1 MAKKTTSNKIS
12 ISIKDFG
19 LLKAESLKIDYLRFN
34 LKSSLRNSEIA
45 TLATY
50 FRRSGFSSYIKERD
64 KSQKRTSIFDDKYFE
79 VTFVL
84 YTPYHDGTHLEFA
97 GESANQ
103 LYSLIKT
110 NKFNTKL
117 LIKYGAFLR
126 RIDTCYDRT
135 HQSTDKVSKDTFF
148 EATLKDLKRVFPNNN
163 LEYKRN
169 RSGELINVGH
179 RSSDKYYR
187 VYLKGEVLRFEFEH
201 KHRKT
206 LNLYDRFLTTKQFS
220 ELEQRISYEFFKQT
234 YHLFRYSQETEKVEW
249 LAQRLR
255 PFQTR
260 NSLADSGTTINIH
273 YMEQC
278 PMKKLQKQ
286 ELVRLFQLLAYL
298 KSLDG
303 YKTAN
308 LRSKFRRYQFP
319 VREFLYFANPN
330 TKDNQYQYQL
340 TKVINFF
347 NSLEHNLVL
356 KFLSDKDYRMLVT
369 IPEAYATKVQNQ
381 WMAEVWVAD
390 EIFSYFEPFLFKD
403 YFKQNK
409 MSVDEF
415 SVLFQ
420 IIQNFSVINLRKD
433 FNISKLYTSSLNGT
447 RKKKIKDLFL
457 HYIKNLQEEGKI
469 QEQVLFPLQSEANP
483 NRLINICDLKSER
496 LVEPFVIFE
505 VLQLN
510 FVE

>member
-1 MAKKTTSNKIS
+1 MAKKTVSNNIY
-12 ISIKDFG
+12 IYTKDFG
-19 LLKAESLKIDYLRFN
+19 SLEAESLKIDYLRFN
-34 LKSSLRNSEIA
+34 LKSSLRDSEIS

-50 FRRSGFSSYIKERD
+50 FRRSGFSSYKKERDNIKER
-64 KSQKRTSIFDDKYFE
+64 TAIFNDKYFE

-84 YTPYHDGTHLEFA
+84 YTPYHEGTHLEFA

-103 LYSLIKT
+103 LYSLIKS
-110 NKFNTKL
+110 NKFNNNL
-117 LIKYGAFLR
+117 LKKYGAFLR

-135 HQSTDKVSKDTFF
+135 HQSTDEVSKDTFF

-206 LNLYDRFLTTKQFS
+206 LNLYDSFLTTKQFS
-220 ELEQRISYEFFKQT
+220 KLEQRISYEFLKQT
-234 YHLFRYSQETEKVEW
+234 YQLFRYSQETEKVEW

-255 PFQTR
+255 PLQTR
-260 NSLADSGTTINIH
+260 NSLAASGTTINIH
-273 YMEQC
+273 YIEQC

-286 ELVRLFQLLAYL
+286 ELIRLFQLLAYL

-319 VREFLYFANPN
+319 VKEFLYFANPT
-330 TKDNQYQYQL
+330 TKVNQYQL
-340 TKVINFF
+340 AKVIDFF

-356 KFLSDKDYRMLVT
+356 KFLSDKDYRMLVS

-390 EIFSYFEPFLFKD
+390 EIFSYFEPFLFMD
-403 YFKQNK
+403 YFKQNR

-420 IIQNFSVINLRKD
+420 IIQNFCVTNLRKD
-433 FNISKLYTSSLNGT
+433 FDISKLYTSKLNGT

-457 HYIKNLQEEGKI
+457 RYIRNLQEEGKI
-469 QEQVLFPLQSEANP
+469 QEQVLFPLLSESNP
-483 NRLINICDLKSER
+483 NRLINISDLNPER

>member
-1 MAKKTTSNKIS
+1 MAKKIIRNTNYIYT
-12 ISIKDFG
+12 KDFG
-19 LLKAESLKIDYLRFN
+19 SLEAESLKIDYLRFN
-34 LKSSLRNSEIA
+34 MESSLRDSEIS

-50 FRRSGFSSYIKERD
+50 FRRSGFSSYKKERDNIKER
-64 KSQKRTSIFDDKYFE
+64 TAIFNDKYFE

-84 YTPYHDGTHLEFA
+84 YTPYHEGTHLEFA

-110 NKFNTKL
+110 DKFNMNL
-117 LIKYGAFLR
+117 LKKYGAFLR

-148 EATLKDLKRVFPNNN
+148 EATLKDLKRVFPNKNV
-163 LEYKRN
+163 EYKRN

-179 RSSDKYYR
+179 RSSDKFYR

-206 LNLYDRFLTTKQFS
+206 LNLYDSFLSTKQFS
-220 ELEQRISYEFFKQT
+220 KLEQRISYEFLKQT
-234 YHLFRYSQETEKVEW
+234 YQLFRYSQETEKVEW
-249 LAQRLR
+249 IAQRLR
-255 PFQTR
+255 PLQTR
-260 NSLADSGTTINIH
+260 NCLAASSTTIKIH
-273 YMEQC
+273 YIEQC
-278 PMKKLQKQ
+278 PMEKLQKQ
-286 ELVRLFQLLAYL
+286 ELIRLFQLLAYL

-308 LRSKFRRYQFP
+308 LRAKFRRYQFP
-319 VREFLYFANPN
+319 VREFLYFANP
-330 TKDNQYQYQL
+330 TKKVNQYQL
-340 TKVINFF
+340 TKGVDFF

-369 IPEAYATKVQNQ
+369 IPEAYATKLQNQ

-390 EIFSYFEPFLFKD
+390 EIFSYFEPFLFMD

-420 IIQNFSVINLRKD
+420 IIQNFSVTNLRKD
-433 FNISKLYTSSLNGT
+433 FDISKLYTYKLNGT
-447 RKKKIKDLFL
+447 RKKKIKELFL
-457 HYIKNLQEEGKI
+457 RYIRNLQQEGKI
-469 QEQVLFPLQSEANP
+469 QEQVLFPLQSESNP
-483 NRLINICDLKSER
+483 NRLINISDLNPER

>member
-1 MAKKTTSNKIS
+1 MAKKTISNKIYT
-12 ISIKDFG
+12 KDFG
-19 LLKAESLKIDYLRFN
+19 SLEAESLKIDYLRFN
-34 LKSSLRNSEIA
+34 LKSSLRNSEIS

-64 KSQKRTSIFDDKYFE
+64 KIQKRTSIFYDKYFE

-103 LYSLIKT
+103 LYSLIKS
-110 NKFNTKL
+110 NKFNMNL
-117 LIKYGAFLR
+117 LKKHGAFLR

-135 HQSTDKVSKDTFF
+135 HQSSDKVSTDTFF
-148 EATLKDLKRVFPNNN
+148 EATLKHLKSVFPNNN
-163 LEYKRN
+163 LQYKRN

-206 LNLYDRFLTTKQFS
+206 LNLYDSFLTTKEFS
-220 ELEQRISYEFFKQT
+220 KLEQRISYEFLRQT
-234 YHLFRYSQETEKVEW
+234 YQLFRYSQETEKVEW
-249 LAQRLR
+249 LAQRFR
-255 PFQTR
+255 PLQAR
-260 NSLADSGTTINIH
+260 NSLPASGATINTH
-273 YMEQC
+273 YIQQC
-278 PMKKLQKQ
+278 PMKKFQKQ
-286 ELVRLFQLLAYL
+286 KLIRLFQLLAYL

-308 LRSKFRRYQFP
+308 LRSKFRRYKFP
-319 VREFLYFANPN
+319 VREFLYFTNPT
-330 TKDNQYQYQL
+330 TKVNQYQL
-340 TKVINFF
+340 DKAIDFF

-356 KFLSDKDYRMLVT
+356 KFLSDKDYRMLIT

-390 EIFSYFEPFLFKD
+390 EIFNYLGPFLFSD
-403 YFKQNK
+403 YFKQSK

-415 SVLFQ
+415 SVSFQ
-420 IIQNFSVINLRKD
+420 IIQNFSVTNLRKEFD
-433 FNISKLYTSSLNGT
+433 ISKLFTSKLNGT
-447 RKKKIKDLFL
+447 RKKKIKDFFL
-457 HYIKNLQEEGKI
+457 RYIRDLQEEGKI
-469 QEQVLFPLQSEANP
+469 QKQVLFPSQTQFNS
-483 NRLINICDLKSER
+483 NRLINISDLKPEH

>member
-1 MAKKTTSNKIS
+1 MAKRTISNNIYT
-12 ISIKDFG
+12 KDFG
-19 LLKAESLKIDYLRFN
+19 SLETESLKIDYLRFN
-34 LKSSLRNSEIA
+34 LKSSLRDSEIS

-50 FRRSGFSSYIKERD
+50 FRQSGFSSYKKERD
-64 KSQKRTSIFDDKYFE
+64 KIQKRTSIFDDKNFE

-103 LYSLIKT
+103 LYSLIKS
-110 NKFNTKL
+110 NKFNMNL
-117 LIKYGAFLR
+117 LKKYGAFLR
-126 RIDTCYDRT
+126 RIDTCYDRI
-135 HQSTDKVSKDTFF
+135 HQPTDKVSTDTFF
-148 EATLKDLKRVFPNNN
+148 EATLKDLKAAFPNNN
-163 LEYKRN
+163 LEYIRN
-169 RSGELINVGH
+169 RSGQLINVGH

-206 LNLYDRFLTTKQFS
+206 LNLYDNLLATKQFS
-220 ELEQRISYEFFKQT
+220 KLEQRISYEFLKQT
-234 YHLFRYSQETEKVEW
+234 YQLFRYSQETEKVEW

-255 PFQTR
+255 PLQTI
-260 NSLADSGTTINIH
+260 NSLAASGTTINIH

-278 PMKKLQKQ
+278 PMKKIQKQ
-286 ELVRLFQLLAYL
+286 ELIRLFQLLAYL
-298 KSLDG
+298 KTLDG
-303 YKTAN
+303 YKSAS
-308 LRSKFRRYQFP
+308 LKSKFRQYKFP
-319 VREFLYFANPN
+319 VREFLYSANPT
-330 TKDNQYQYQL
+330 TKVNQYQL
-340 TKVINFF
+340 AKAIDFF
-347 NSLEHNLVL
+347 NFLEHNLVL

-390 EIFSYFEPFLFKD
+390 KIFNYIEPFLFID
-403 YFKQNK
+403 YFKHK

-420 IIQNFSVINLRKD
+420 IIQNFSVTNLRKD
-433 FNISKLYTSSLNGT
+433 FDISKLNTSKLNGT
-447 RKKKIKDLFL
+447 RNKKIKEMFVRYL
-457 HYIKNLQEEGKI
+457 KNLQEEGKI
-469 QEQVLFPLQSEANP
+469 QEQVLFPLQSQFNT
-483 NRLINICDLKSER
+483 NRLIYISELNPER
-496 LVEPFVIFE
+496 LVEPFAIFE